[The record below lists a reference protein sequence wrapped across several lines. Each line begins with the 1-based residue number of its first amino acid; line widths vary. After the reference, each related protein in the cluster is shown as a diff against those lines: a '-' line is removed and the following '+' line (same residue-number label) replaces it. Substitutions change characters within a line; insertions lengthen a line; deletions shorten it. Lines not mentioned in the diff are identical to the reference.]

1 MSRWSAHTPRR
12 KMDHMESAP
21 DLLVPLAFALG
32 GVVKGVT
39 GMGLPTVAVSVMAL
53 WFTPAQAA
61 AMLVVPSLA
70 TNLAQCR
77 GPALRPLCRRLWPV
91 WLALLVVTVMLPQQ
105 RSGSTLLDSQVGL
118 GVVLLLYGAWGLWR
132 PVLPGLSASVSR
144 LSGIGLLAGA
154 MTGAVAALTAVF
166 VMPLVPYLQALRL
179 ERDALVQALGLSFCV
194 ATLALALRLQLADA
208 LPAAAWWSWRTAASL
223 GAAAAGLWL
232 GSVLRSRLSP
242 GGFRRAVAAVF
253 VGLGGSLLWRAA

>member
-1 MSRWSAHTPRR
+1 
-12 KMDHMESAP
+12 MDLAP
-21 DLLVPLAFALG
+21 ELIVLLAFALG

-77 GPALRPLCRRLWPV
+77 GPALSDLCRRLWPV
-91 WLALLVVTVMLPQQ
+91 WLALLVVTVMLPT
-105 RSGSTLLDSQVGL
+105 RWSGGAMLDSQVWL
-118 GVVLLLYGAWGLWR
+118 GAVLLLYGGWGLWR
-132 PVLPGLSASVSR
+132 PVRPGQSAEVFR
-144 LSGIGLLAGA
+144 LNGIGLLAGA
-154 MTGAVAALTAVF
+154 LTGAVAALTAVF

-179 ERDALVQALGLSFCV
+179 DRDALVQALGLSFSV
-194 ATLALALRLQLADA
+194 ATLALALRLHLADA

-223 GAAAAGLWL
+223 GAAGAGLWL
-232 GSVLRSRLSP
+232 GAVLRSRLP
-242 GGFRRAVAAVF
+242 PDGFRRAVAAVF
-253 VGLGGSLLWRAA
+253 VGLGGSLLWRAV